1 MFEALFKFSRLNYA
15 EGQIGFQV
23 GGGWGWVA
31 VLAVGLLAGLVVV
44 YTLTDR
50 YATARQ
56 KAVSLGLRIPIVL
69 LLCLPLLQPVLIM
82 PDVVPDENFV
92 AVLVDASESMTIPDG
107 PGAATRREEALR
119 VLLGD
124 GGDGGILP
132 ALREPFKVRLYAF
145 GEQARRVDSLQ
156 TLPADQEATHLSAAL
171 ARVLAD
177 FRGTPLSGIVLLT
190 DGGDTSPDVPLNQA
204 EQLRAQNIP
213 LHIVGL
219 GQEAFEQEREILDV
233 TVAKGVEETTGA
245 EIDVKVRSW
254 GTEPA
259 PVRFTLLDGDEPV
272 FSETRRLKGSG
283 KIDQFTFFYEPAER
297 GAQELTLRLEEAP
310 AERNTAN
317 NLAHLL
323 VDTRPDT
330 IRVLHFEGYPRPEF
344 KFVRRALEDDQ
355 VVRFVSVT
363 RTGTGT
369 YYRQG
374 IASPDELAG
383 GFPRDQAELYRFKA
397 VILGDIEASAFS
409 LEQLRLLERFVRER
423 GGGLLMLGGRSSF
436 AEGDYWN
443 TPVDDLL
450 PVEIDPGR
458 RRVLPPSFTV
468 EGRPPA
474 EQGFRFQPTA
484 AGLESPILKLATDPE
499 ANARLWSEMP
509 GLTSLNYL
517 GAPRPGAVVLAEKP
531 ADDFG
536 GSEPLLVVQR
546 YGRGRSAAL
555 ATASTFRWQMHLD
568 AEDRRHERFWRQLAR
583 WLVADAP
590 DRVNLDLAQDRVAP
604 GEEITA
610 TVTLFDA
617 AYAPLDTAT
626 PVGFVT
632 DPQGRREEV
641 AFQPDLTRPGT
652 FTATF
657 VPQAQGMY
665 EMTVDADGVDADGV
679 DVDGEVGRMG
689 RAAQRFLV
697 RPSRREF
704 YDATLRRVLLERLAT
719 TSGGRY
725 YAPAE
730 AVAIPEELRSR
741 RTSTSVYRAEPLWDL
756 PILFGLLVLMLLGE
770 WAYRRRRGLP

>member
-15 EGQIGFQV
+15 EGELGFQI
-23 GGGWGWVA
+23 GGGWWW
-31 VLAVGLLAGLVVV
+31 VGLLVVALLVGLVVV

-50 YATARQ
+50 YASAKQ
-56 KAVSLGLRIPIVL
+56 KAISLGLRIPIVL

-92 AVLVDASESMTIPDG
+92 AVVVDASESMTIPDG
-107 PGAATRREEALR
+107 TLAETRRDEALQ
-119 VLLGD
+119 VLFGAE
-124 GGDGGILP
+124 DGGIMP
-132 ALREPFKVRLYAF
+132 GLREPFKVRLYTF
-145 GEQARRVDSLQ
+145 GGQARRVDSLQ
-156 TLPADQEATHLSAAL
+156 VIPADQDGTNLSAAL
-171 ARVLAD
+171 DRVLAD
-177 FRGTPLSGIVLLT
+177 FKGTPLAGIVLLT

-254 GTEPA
+254 IEETG
-259 PVRFTLLDGDEPV
+259 PVRFTLFDGEEQV
-272 FSETRRLKGSG
+272 FSETRRLKGGG
-283 KIDQFTFFYEPAER
+283 KIDQLSFFYEPDER
-297 GAQELTLRLEEAP
+297 GAQEFTLRIEEAP
-310 AERNTAN
+310 AERNTEN

-323 VDTRPDT
+323 IDTRRDT

-344 KFVRRALEDDQ
+344 KFAKRALEDDQ
-355 VVRFVSVT
+355 VVEFVSVT
-363 RTGTGT
+363 RTGTGK

-374 IASPDELAG
+374 IDAPEELAG

-397 VILGDIEASAFS
+397 VIVGDIEASAFS
-409 LEQLRLLERFVRER
+409 LEQLRLLEQFVRVR
-423 GGGLLMLGGRSSF
+423 GGGFLMLGGRSSF

-443 TPVDDLL
+443 TPVADLL

-458 RRVLPPSFTV
+458 RRVVPPEFTK
-468 EGRPPA
+468 EGPPPA

-484 AGLESPILKLATDPE
+484 AGLESPILKLAADPE
-499 ANARLWSEMP
+499 ANGRLWVEMP

-517 GAPRPGAVVLAEKP
+517 GTTKPGAVVLAEKP

-536 GSEPLLVVQR
+536 GSEPVLVVQR
-546 YGRGRSAAL
+546 YGKGRSAAL

-604 GEEITA
+604 EDEVAA
-610 TVTLFDA
+610 TVTIFDPD
-617 AYAPLDTAT
+617 YAPLDA
-626 PVGFVT
+626 VELGGFVT
-632 DPQGRREEV
+632 DPLGTREEIT
-641 AFQPDLTRPGT
+641 FQPDLTRPGT
-652 FTATF
+652 FTTTF

-665 EMTVDADGVDADGV
+665 ELAVDADGEA
-679 DVDGEVGRMG
+679 GRIG
-689 RAAQRFLV
+689 SAAQRFLV
-697 RPSRREF
+697 RPARREF
-704 YDATLRRVLLERLAT
+704 YDATLKRPFLERLAA

-725 YAPAE
+725 YPPTDAA
-730 AVAIPEELRSR
+730 AIPEELRGR
-741 RTSTSVYRAEPLWDL
+741 RTSTSVYRAEPLWDM
-756 PILFGLLVLMLLGE
+756 PFLFGLLLLLLLGE
-770 WAYRRRRGLP
+770 WTYRRRRGLP